1 MARIL
6 LLQECGRLFILL
18 LQECGRLF
26 ILLLQECGRLFWES
40 PSSTR
45 IFNGL

>member
-1 MARIL
+1 MAR
-6 LLQECGRLFILL
+6 ILL